1 MRCFRKLAYCAK
13 RQTIPTLA
21 SAKHALTT
29 FLGIQQHPAHNAD
42 YIATKVSDVAH
53 VLQPA
58 LTLIQ
63 PKPCLTTNSQSTSCC
78 SITNTGIRFQSRKVL
93 PA

>member
-1 MRCFRKLAYCAK
+1 MRYFRKPAYCAK
-13 RQTIPTLA
+13 RKVITNPA
-21 SAKHALTT
+21 SAKPALTT
-29 FLGIQQHPAHNAD
+29 FLGIQHHPADNAD
-42 YIATKVSDVAH
+42 YIATKACDVAH
-53 VLQPA
+53 ALQPA

-78 SITNTGIRFQSRKVL
+78 RITNTGIRFQSPKVL

>member
-1 MRCFRKLAYCAK
+1 MRYFRKLAYCAK
-13 RQTIPTLA
+13 RQAIATLA
-21 SAKHALTT
+21 YAKPALRT

-42 YIATKVSDVAH
+42 FIATKASDVAH

-58 LTLIQ
+58 LTLIR

-78 SITNTGIRFQSRKVL
+78 SNTNTGIRFQSPKVL